1 VPSERVNP
9 AVAESEKGEVA
20 VSNVEMV
27 HPDATS
33 TLRAVLLGAMTSAW
47 YEASDDLRR
56 TRILPRFKQL
66 VEEWR
71 ELGVAILATV
81 DDDLLMVGEPR
92 STGYTFY
99 VVAEIARLEDATAM
113 IQRIRETVDG
123 VRMDEYV
130 RFEARVGRPFFLL
143 EGS

>member
-1 VPSERVNP
+1 M
-9 AVAESEKGEVA
+9 
-20 VSNVEMV
+20 NVEMV
-27 HPDATS
+27 FPEEDSA
-33 TLRAVLLGAMTSAW
+33 LRAVFLGAMTSAY
-47 YEASDDLRR
+47 YEAGDDDRR
-56 TRILPRFKQL
+56 ERILPRFKQL

-71 ELGVAILATV
+71 DIGARILATV

-92 STGYTFY
+92 STGFTFY
-99 VVAEIARLEDATAM
+99 LIVEIERLQDVVKM

-143 EGS
+143 EPA